1 MEENS
6 DDCQSLSS
14 ISSESKEVEVA
25 KFGEDRYDELLNKW
39 RQNRWKDC
47 VKDFPRQLSR
57 CTICDKVFT
66 TKLYKR
72 HVTIHSNRDLKKARL
87 KPGNS

>member
-39 RQNRWKDC
+39 RQNR
-47 VKDFPRQLSR
+47 
-57 CTICDKVFT
+57 
-66 TKLYKR
+66 
-72 HVTIHSNRDLKKARL
+72 
-87 KPGNS
+87 